1 MSAEQAPTSG
11 ISEEAKRKL
20 AASLGGNGAGATA
33 ASTQEDQHGDVAKDN
48 VLDGVAR
55 IIETTTGIEREEIG
69 ERSRLDEDLNIDSLS
84 KVDTAVRLEEKFGV
98 RIEEDDILQA
108 STVGDLVKLI
118 EHGGHDA
125 AGNTAGEEQTAN
137 KGE

>member
-1 MSAEQAPTSG
+1 MSAEQGSTSG

-20 AASLGGNGAGATA
+20 AASLGGNAAGATA
-33 ASTQEDQHGDVAKDN
+33 ASAQKDQHGDATKDN

-98 RIEEDDILQA
+98 RIEEDDILEA
-108 STVGDLVKLI
+108 STVGDLVKFI
-118 EHGGHDA
+118 EQGGHDA
-125 AGNTAGEEQTAN
+125 AGSTANEDRTAN
-137 KGE
+137 KSK